1 MINKG
6 FTWNPS
12 NCEFECDKSCDVG
25 EYLDHEN
32 CKCRNK
38 LVDKLTEECAENI
51 DEVRIDECNSVKN
64 KCKHNSCTLYIVL
77 FSIVFT
83 INVGIATYFVY
94 YKYRIIIKKMLLGMI
109 MFIKQKIINI
119 NGESQTNFYNG
130 MINLKRFKINLLKID
145 KKYYKGINIY

>member
-38 LVDKLTEECAENI
+38 LVDKLTEECPENI

>member
-38 LVDKLTEECAENI
+38 LVDKLTEECAESI

-130 MINLKRFKINLLKID
+130 MINLKSFKINLLKID

>member
-38 LVDKLTEECAENI
+38 LVDKLTEECAESI

-119 NGESQTNFYNG
+119 NGESQTN
-130 MINLKRFKINLLKID
+130 
-145 KKYYKGINIY
+145 